1 MSGTAGWTELLPPDV
16 RSVARARVSAQE
28 VVGPIP
34 WMADRLDDVRLV
46 VSEVVT
52 NAIRAQGAAS
62 TGHDIDLRWD
72 VDEQMV
78 RLVVRD
84 HGGGFEPPTDPPWP
98 GYEGEGGYGL
108 PLISALADSVE
119 YARLDDGTEVAVEW
133 QRR

>member
-1 MSGTAGWTELLPPDV
+1 MSDTAGRVELLAPDV
-16 RSVARARVSAQE
+16 RSVARARISAHE
-28 VVGPIP
+28 LVGSIG

-62 TGHDIDLRWD
+62 AGHDIDLRWEID
-72 VDEQMV
+72 DKRV

-84 HGGGFEPPTDPPWP
+84 HGGGFEAPRDPPWP
-98 GYEGEGGYGL
+98 GHQGEGGYGL

-119 YARLDDGTEVAVEW
+119 YSRLDDGTQVAVEW
-133 QRR
+133 RRP